1 MIPSRT
7 RRLSQSVQIS
17 TNLTHGAQV
26 SQTGP
31 DSWRLELPAG
41 LQGSY
46 RLAQLDD
53 YTQRSRGHFPWKPPL
68 SLTLRARASANQI
81 QGTWGFG
88 LWNDPFSFSMGFG
101 GGARRLPA
109 LPNAIWFFFA
119 SPHNHLSLRDDLP
132 SNGNLAAIFQSPSL
146 PAYMLSPG
154 LFALP
159 FMALPPV
166 ARLLRRLARRF
177 VRQETVSFIT
187 DVNQWHRYGL
197 AWEADRVCFALDNNN
212 ILESA
217 ISPHGPL
224 GLVIWI
230 DNQYLAW
237 TPNGHLGYGNLEAL
251 KPAWVEIEDFRLD
264 RA

>member
-1 MIPSRT
+1 MIPSIT
-7 RRLSQSVQIS
+7 GHPSQSVQFL
-17 TNLTHGAQV
+17 TNLTRGAQV
-26 SQTGP
+26 TQTSP
-31 DSWRLELPAG
+31 DSWRLEIPAG
-41 LQGSY
+41 PQGSY
-46 RLAQLDD
+46 RLAQVDD
-53 YTQRSRGHFPWKPPL
+53 YAQRSRGHFPWNPPL
-68 SLTLRARASANQI
+68 SLVLRARASTNQI

-119 SPHNHLSLRDDLP
+119 SPQNHLSLRDDMP
-132 SNGNLAAIFQSPSL
+132 SNGNLAAIFQSPRL

-166 ARLLRRLARRF
+166 ARLLRRWVRRF

-187 DVNQWHRYGL
+187 DVTQWHRYRL
-197 AWEADRVCFALDNNN
+197 AWEADRVGFALDDYN
-212 ILESA
+212 IMESTS
-217 ISPHGPL
+217 SPHDPL

-237 TPNGHLGYGNLEAL
+237 TPNGHLGYGNLETL
-251 KPAWVEIEDFRLD
+251 HPAWVEIEDFHLE